1 MKATGYRLLPLKALL
16 VLVLLAAGILLVLWP
31 SFRHAVALQESARSH
46 RLQQLQLTFDNFIQ
60 QRRNDLEMLA
70 YSPALKI
77 YLERNSDIHA
87 DMAAQSFRAL
97 SALHDVY
104 DQVRFIDTL
113 GQEQIR
119 ANREYGYSY
128 LLNKDALQN
137 KAQRYYVKAG
147 LKLEPGQAFLSEL
160 DLNIEHDQ
168 IEQPYKPSLRFV
180 VPVMNAGER
189 QGMVVL
195 NIHADT
201 LLESLRQVLPAGHEL
216 ALFNE
221 RGDWLSGG
229 GAKDWQF
236 MFGTESGLAHDVP
249 DRWAEIQKQEQ
260 GHFTFENSCYN
271 YRWHRPQG
279 RQLLAPSWL
288 LAERTPDLPCDALF
302 QKYRSVGLNLL
313 FFSALVT
320 LPLLLFWFHWRR
332 RYLHARQQIEM
343 SEQQLRLITNQ
354 VGQALIVVDRNG
366 NLSWMNPEAERVL
379 GWSEDELRGRNLHRL
394 VHVTSDGKVLHEG
407 ECPTMSTLRTGL
419 RHHSEQSLFRTRQ
432 SEILTVR
439 LTVTPYGNALEQGA
453 VLAFSDNSQNTE
465 RERRLRQQASTD
477 ELTGVLNRRAVLAL
491 MQTLLEEDKGCVGV
505 MLLDIDLFKQVNDN
519 YGHAAGDQV
528 LIHFCRT
535 VSRLVRREDLFG
547 RIGGEEFLLVLAETE
562 RTALLQ
568 LAERVREAVAA
579 SPCLMDEIEIPVTVS
594 IGVAM
599 QQGETEVDTL
609 VARADHA
616 LYEAKRT
623 GRNRVEWSQP

>member
-60 QRRNDLEMLA
+60 QRRNDIEVLA
-70 YSPALKI
+70 YSPALRI
-77 YLERNSDIHA
+77 YLERSSDIHA
-87 DMAAQSFRAL
+87 DLAAQSFRAL

-147 LKLEPGQAFLSEL
+147 LQLEPGQAFLSEL

-168 IEQPYKPSLRFV
+168 IEQPYKPSLRLV
-180 VPVMNAGER
+180 VPVLNAGER

-216 ALFNE
+216 ALFNQ

-236 MFGTESGLAHDVP
+236 MFGTENGLAHDVP
-249 DRWAEIQKQEQ
+249 DHWAEIQAQKQ

-271 YRWHRPQG
+271 YRWYRPQG

-302 QKYRSVGLNLL
+302 QKYRSVGLDLL
-313 FFSALVT
+313 LFSALVA
-320 LPLLLFWFHWRR
+320 LPLVLFWFHWRR
-332 RYLHARQQIEM
+332 RYLLARQQIEM
-343 SEQQLRLITNQ
+343 SEQQLRLITDQ

-379 GWSEDELRGRNLHRL
+379 GWSEDGLRGRNLHRL

-432 SEILTVR
+432 GEILTVR
-439 LTVTPYGNALEQGA
+439 LTVTPYGNELEQGA
-453 VLAFSDNSQNTE
+453 ILAFSDNSQNTE

-535 VSRLVRREDLFG
+535 VSRLIRREDLFG

-562 RTALLQ
+562 RSALLQ

-594 IGVAM
+594 IGVAI

-616 LYEAKRT
+616 LYEAKRM